1 MFPDAPDRFRL
12 VEPRFAEAT
21 ELVSVGLD
29 HHGRDARL
37 TPAAGKA
44 WLEMQAAARGQ
55 GISLLLI
62 SAFRSVAYQ
71 AGIIERKRARGL
83 SWEEILRVSAYP
95 GFSEHHTGCAIDLA
109 SPECERLEEAFERT
123 REFAWLQ
130 ANAGSF
136 GFHLSYPRGNTDG
149 LAYEPWHWCW
159 RA

>member
-12 VEPRFAEAT
+12 AAPRFAEAR

-37 TPAAGKA
+37 TPAAAKA

-55 GISLLLI
+55 GISLLLV

-95 GFSEHHTGCAIDLA
+95 GFSEHHTGCAVDIA
-109 SPECERLEEAFERT
+109 SPECTRLEEAFERT
-123 REFAWLQ
+123 PEFAWLEAQ
-130 ANAGSF
+130 AGRF
-136 GFHLSYPRGNTDG
+136 GFRLSYPRGNSEG
-149 LAYEPWHWCW
+149 LCYEPWHWCW
-159 RA
+159 KA